1 MCHFLADFLAE
12 YILLTFNNEIFRA
25 KKPLMTSHIVSV
37 LTISA
42 QPMHNAIQHQLLI
55 LVNVKMVIL
64 EVDFHVFQQTAQQ
77 ELFNL
82 VKLVSVINVPIVNHD
97 SHAAMKMQVHHQ
109 QHASVRKDGLEME
122 NYVCQRKM

>member
-1 MCHFLADFLAE
+1 
-12 YILLTFNNEIFRA
+12 
-25 KKPLMTSHIVSV
+25 
-37 LTISA
+37 
-42 QPMHNAIQHQLLI
+42 MHNAIQHQLLI

-64 EVDFHVFQQTAQQ
+64 EVDFHVFQQTVQQ

-109 QHASVRKDGLEME
+109 QHASARKDGLEME
-122 NYVCQRKM
+122 NSACQRKMLHEVISKPLLNHQQLDLEHKQLHFTLNNMRKCCTII

>member
-1 MCHFLADFLAE
+1 M
-12 YILLTFNNEIFRA
+12 I
-25 KKPLMTSHIVSV
+25 SHIVSV

-42 QPMHNAIQHQLLI
+42 QPMHNAIQHQLHI

-64 EVDFHVFQQTAQQ
+64 EVDFHVFQQTVQQ

-97 SHAAMKMQVHHQ
+97 LHATMKRQVHGVPYTISNMQV
-109 QHASVRKDGLEME
+109 
-122 NYVCQRKM
+122 QRRMVWKWKTLLAKEKCSKK